1 MVKVARIVPHFTTFL
16 LATKFDSDL
25 VEQDVSKKNLKNQL
39 TFLEGCSLMAKNLR
53 FV

>member
-25 VEQDVSKKNLKNQL
+25 VEQDVSKK
-39 TFLEGCSLMAKNLR
+39 R
-53 FV
+53 FGKPVNMSAERN

>member
-25 VEQDVSKKNLKNQL
+25 VEQDVSKKRSEKPINMSTERN
-39 TFLEGCSLMAKNLR
+39 
-53 FV
+53 